1 MSTLYAN
8 GSTKR
13 PLLVDLVVGF
23 GIDVGRAVA
32 LGLAGALGSL
42 VKEVRIRRS
51 MTELSGMGEHMLH
64 DLGLTRGDIEH
75 VVRHGRS

>member
-23 GIDVGRAVA
+23 GTDVGRAVA

-51 MTELSGMGEHMLH
+51 MAELSGMGEYMLH